1 MTVSGQLIKA
11 AKGRESLADSPLQ
24 QSIVQATGAAITS
37 EKNRVVKSLA
47 ELAELSQVIYGVF
60 LRMLVKLKK
69 LMQHGIL

>member
-47 ELAELSQVIYGVF
+47 ELARAFPSDLWSVSEDVGL
-60 LRMLVKLKK
+60 LKK